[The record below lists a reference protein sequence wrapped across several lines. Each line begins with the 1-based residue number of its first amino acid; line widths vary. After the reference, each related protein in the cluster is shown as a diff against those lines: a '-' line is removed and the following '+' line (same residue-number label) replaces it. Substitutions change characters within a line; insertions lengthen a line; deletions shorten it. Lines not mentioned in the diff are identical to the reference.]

1 MLRFQPLPEALWVA
15 LLLGALVLLR
25 RTVFRKDAQSLHFP
39 ATAEIRRL
47 SGPGRLIPIV
57 GRALRWAALAVLA
70 VGLCN
75 PVVRETVEV
84 EGTRGVDIVLTLDV
98 STSMS
103 ARDFQPS
110 RLEAARVVLR
120 DFIRRRPHDR
130 MSLVTFAGEAW
141 VQCPL
146 TSDHYS
152 LQSLLESV
160 SLTPFETDG
169 TAVGMALAYSVNRLR
184 ESRAGNR
191 IVVLLT
197 DGVNNRGEISPLQA
211 AEFCRTYRI
220 RVYTVTIGSRGET
233 EVMARAPDGSPT
245 WIRSSVDFDAETA
258 EKIARSTG
266 GRAFLASDPRALEGI
281 YAEIDRLE
289 KTQLERKVV
298 WRDREMLPV
307 FAVVSLILTALALVP
322 TLFHPDAM

>member
-1 MLRFQPLPEALWVA
+1 MLRFQPLPEVLWIA
-15 LLLGALVLLR
+15 ALLGALVLLR
-25 RTVFRKDAQSLHFP
+25 RVCFRKDMQGLHFP

-47 SGPGRLIPIV
+47 SGPGRLIPIA
-57 GRALRWAALAVLA
+57 GRTLRWAALAVLA

-84 EGTRGVDIVLTLDV
+84 DGARGVDIVLTLDV

-103 ARDFQPS
+103 ARDFQPN
-110 RLEAARVVLR
+110 RLEAAKAVLR

-152 LQSLLESV
+152 LQSLLGTVALS
-160 SLTPFETDG
+160 PFETDG

-211 AEFCRTYRI
+211 AEYCRTFRI

-245 WIRSSVDFDAETA
+245 WIRSGVDFDAETA

-281 YAEIDRLE
+281 YTEIDRLE
-289 KTQLERKVV
+289 KTRLERKVV
-298 WRDREMLPV
+298 WRDRELLPV
-307 FAVVSLILTALALVP
+307 FVMISLILAALALLP
-322 TLFHPDAM
+322 PLFHPDAL